1 MRSVTLVALTALLVP
16 AAASAEE
23 GFGVVVESYTGS
35 RPDNAGTVLAPVLRE
50 LAARR
55 FLAGAD
61 AVGRT
66 FEAQVSR
73 PAISAQGLPADF
85 AEQIE
90 RGHRAWIS
98 GSFDQAVSI
107 LGPLVDAAHANS
119 GAFAKNPGVRE
130 RLQKAMVALALS
142 QQRRGDPSAARE
154 TFAELL
160 RSFPDAQVTKG
171 TYGPDAAQVFDQT
184 KKELAAAPRGR
195 LLVKLANESAEV
207 FINERLERKGTTVKE
222 LTAGEYRV
230 IVQLGE
236 RQSRTH
242 VIAIKAKEEVTL
254 TVDLAFDAAVHSSP
268 AWTGFEFENAA
279 DREKS
284 EATYAASLAKS
295 VGGAGVVV
303 VGFDQVRGR
312 PAIIGSLV
320 SLVNGREIRRASLAL
335 DPVPAPAPAEA
346 RLRALARFLAGE
358 DATPDIDVQL
368 AGEPAVVAPFGGRPP
383 TSEPETSSGRWG
395 GWTWITG
402 IAAIGGLGSG
412 AVLLALD
419 GTCRDGSNDPNCP
432 DLRVYTPGAW
442 VAVGAGAVFA
452 GVTIYLLAT
461 RSSSKPASTAYVQ
474 PTSGGALA
482 GFATSF

>member
-1 MRSVTLVALTALLVP
+1 MRFVTLAAFTALLLP
-16 AAASAEE
+16 AAASADD
-23 GFGVVVESYTGS
+23 GFGVVVESYTGT
-35 RPDNAGTVLAPVLRE
+35 RPDTAGTVLLPVLRE
-50 LAARR
+50 LAARD

-61 AVGRT
+61 AVGRR

-98 GSFDQAVSI
+98 GTFDQAVSI

-119 GAFAKNPGVRE
+119 GAFAKNPGIRE
-130 RLQKAMVALALS
+130 RLQKAMIALALS

-171 TYGPDAAQVFDQT
+171 TYGPDAAQVFEQT
-184 KKELAAAPRGR
+184 KKELAAAPKGR

-230 IVQLGE
+230 IVQLGD
-236 RQSRTH
+236 RQSRAH
-242 VIAIKAKEEVTL
+242 VVTIKAKEEATL
-254 TVDLAFDAAVHSSP
+254 TVDLAFDEAVNSSP
-268 AWTGFEFENAA
+268 AWTGFQFASAA

-284 EATYAASLAKS
+284 EAAYASALTKS
-295 VGGAGVVV
+295 VGGSGVVV

-312 PAIIGSLV
+312 PAIVGSLV

-335 DPVPAPAPAEA
+335 EPAPAEE

-358 DATPDIDVQL
+358 VATPDIDVQL
-368 AGEPAVVAPFGGRPP
+368 AGEAAVVSPLGGRRIDEP
-383 TSEPETSSGRWG
+383 TPTSGRWG
-395 GWTWITG
+395 GWMVMTGVLAVGG
-402 IAAIGGLGSG
+402 IATGS
-412 AVLLALD
+412 VLLALD
-419 GTCRDGSNDPNCP
+419 GTCPGGSTDPNCP
-432 DLRVYTPGAW
+432 NLYSTAGPGWA
-442 VAVGAGAVFA
+442 ALGAGAVFA
-452 GVTIYLLAT
+452 GVTVYLFVT
-461 RSSSKPASTAYVQ
+461 RSPSKPSSSAFVVPSRD
-474 PTSGGALA
+474 GAMA
-482 GFATSF
+482 GFSTSF

>member
-1 MRSVTLVALTALLVP
+1 MRFATALAIIALLVP
-16 AAASAEE
+16 AAASADE
-23 GFGVVVESYTGS
+23 GDGVVLESYTGF

-50 LAARR
+50 LAVRR
-55 FLAGAD
+55 FDAGAD
-61 AVGRT
+61 SVGRA

-85 AEQIE
+85 AEKIE

-98 GSFDQAVSI
+98 GSFDEAVSI
-107 LGPLVDAAHANS
+107 LGPLVDTAHANS
-119 GAFAKNPGVRE
+119 GAFAKNPGILE
-130 RLQKAMVALALS
+130 RLQKAMIALALS

-160 RSFPDAQVTKG
+160 RSFPDAQVSRG
-171 TYGPDAAQVFDQT
+171 TYGPDAAQVFDKT
-184 KKELAAAPRGR
+184 KKELAAAPQGR
-195 LLVKLANESAEV
+195 LLVKLANERAEV

-230 IVQLGE
+230 IVQLND

-242 VIAIKAKEEVTL
+242 VVKIKANEEATL
-254 TVDLAFDAAVHSSP
+254 TVDLAYDEVVHSSP
-268 AWTGFEFENAA
+268 AWTGFAFANTA

-284 EATYAASLAKS
+284 EATYAALLATS
-295 VGGAGVVV
+295 VRASGVVV

-312 PAIIGSLV
+312 PAIVGSIV

-335 DPVPAPAPAEA
+335 DPAPAEE

-358 DATPDIDVQL
+358 VATSDIDVQV
-368 AGEPAVVAPFGGRPP
+368 AGEAAVVAPIGGRRVDGPAA
-383 TSEPETSSGRWG
+383 TDGRWG
-395 GWTWITG
+395 GWMWITG

-412 AVLLALD
+412 AVMLALD
-419 GTCRDGSNDPNCP
+419 GTCRDGSTDPNCP

-461 RSSSKPASTAYVQ
+461 RSSSKPPSTAYVH
-474 PTSGGALA
+474 PMSGGAIA

>member
-1 MRSVTLVALTALLVP
+1 MRFVIGLASAALLVFP
-16 AAASAEE
+16 AIASAED
-23 GFGVVVESYTGS
+23 GFGVVIESYTGS
-35 RPDNAGTVLAPVLRE
+35 RPDTAGVVLAPVLRE

-73 PAISAQGLPADF
+73 PAASAQGLPADF

-90 RGHRAWIS
+90 RGHRAWIA
-98 GSFDQAVSI
+98 GAFDQAVSI
-107 LGPLVDAAHANS
+107 LGPLVDVAHANS

-160 RSFPDAQVTKG
+160 RSFPDAQVSKG

-207 FINERLERKGTTVKE
+207 FINERFERKGTTVKE

-230 IVQLGE
+230 IVQLGD
-236 RQSRTH
+236 RLSRTH
-242 VIAIKAKEEVTL
+242 VVAIKAKEEATL
-254 TVDLAFDAAVHSSP
+254 TVDLAFDEAVHSSP
-268 AWTGFEFENAA
+268 VWTGLEFANGP

-303 VGFDQVRGR
+303 IGFDQVRGR
-312 PAIIGSLV
+312 TAIVGSLV

-335 DPVPAPAPAEA
+335 DPAPAEE

-358 DATPDIDVQL
+358 VASPDIDVQL
-368 AGEPAVVAPFGGRPP
+368 AGEPAIVVPIGGRRVE
-383 TSEPETSSGRWG
+383 EPATASGGRWG
-395 GWTWITG
+395 GWMWITG

-432 DLRVYTPGAW
+432 DLRVYTPGSW

-461 RSSSKPASTAYVQ
+461 KSSSKPASTAYMV
-474 PTSGGALA
+474 PTTGGAVA